1 MHTEGR
7 LIDGRTDSE
16 GDDLPADTQDAARE
30 LQFVEGREEAQD
42 DLLLLVLA
50 LVFASVLLQPSFLDL
65 KALQCVGSRDA
76 LVAEIR
82 VELLELIDVV

>member
-16 GDDLPADTQDAARE
+16 GDDLPTHSQDAARE
-30 LQFVEGREEAQD
+30 LQFVEGREETQD

-50 LVFASVLLQPSFLDL
+50 LVFAAVLL
-65 KALQCVGSRDA
+65 
-76 LVAEIR
+76 
-82 VELLELIDVV
+82 

>member
-1 MHTEGR
+1 MYTEGR

-30 LQFVEGREEAQD
+30 LQFVEGREETQD

-50 LVFASVLLQPSFLDL
+50 LVFAAVLL
-65 KALQCVGSRDA
+65 
-76 LVAEIR
+76 
-82 VELLELIDVV
+82 